1 MSECQRAEE
10 RECKDVIKGK
20 SERYEADKLD
30 ASIQMSGSMK
40 GMSGRNNAES

>member
-20 SERYEADKLD
+20 SERYEADELE
-30 ASIQMSGSMK
+30 ASILMSGRK
-40 GMSGRNNAES
+40 GMSRRNNAES